1 MNTREETSKR
11 KALLTS
17 VGSINFRS
25 TLLAGR
31 HTMAE
36 AVDIRFAL
44 GPTVAAPTPP
54 SRPAPC
60 RKAIRATK
68 LACHR
73 KDDGD
78 GDDDDDEGDAE
89 AAGTPPSSL
98 FSATATAAA
107 LAAAASAAVA
117 VLAASMSSRYAGG
130 GGGGGRTKRGGR
142 SKVGSFLPSL
152 LLPPLPLPLPAPCR

>member
-78 GDDDDDEGDAE
+78 GDDDDEGDAE

>member
-107 LAAAASAAVA
+107 LAAAASVAAA
-117 VLAASMSSRYAGG
+117 LATSMSSRYAGG